1 MEFRSTD
8 QQLKIWKAQ
17 KMTHQRITCSLG
29 KPSVTAPQAK
39 RLDFLGF
46 SHSSLSKFHSESKD
60 DDNFKKI
67 LKGKGASQREASGAI
82 HEGQARLRG
91 D

>member
-29 KPSVTAPQAK
+29 KPSVTTPQAK
-39 RLDFLGF
+39 RLGF
-46 SHSSLSKFHSESKD
+46 SHSSLPKLHSESKD

-82 HEGQARLRG
+82 HEGQARL
-91 D
+91 DQPVVD